1 MRQKKWRTWGRRGSW
16 GVSVLNRPCG
26 NVFFF
31 LQYRTTYASGSQ
43 SDYDSHVVSPPP
55 PPLHCT
61 SLLSA
66 AKLKIIAQLKPE
78 ISIPPPKNRN
88 MSSTVLF

>member
-55 PPLHCT
+55 PIALHLTALCGKTKNNCT
-61 SLLSA
+61 TKA
-66 AKLKIIAQLKPE
+66 
-78 ISIPPPKNRN
+78 
-88 MSSTVLF
+88 